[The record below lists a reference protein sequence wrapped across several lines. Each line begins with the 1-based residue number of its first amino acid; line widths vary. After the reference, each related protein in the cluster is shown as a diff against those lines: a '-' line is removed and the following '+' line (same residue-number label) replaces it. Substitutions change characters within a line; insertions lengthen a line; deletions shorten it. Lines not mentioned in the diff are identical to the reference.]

1 MTVTVE
7 HVTTA
12 YSGLGTTPRYRCDC
26 GATFADAGAAHGCRH
41 RLRSVPVMRESHDD
55 ASSQLPLME
64 DR

>member
-12 YSGLGTTPRYRCDC
+12 HSGLGTTPRYRCHC
-26 GATFADAGAAHGCRH
+26 GATFRDAGAAHGCRH
-41 RLRSVPVMRESHDD
+41 RARPVMPDRHEP
-55 ASSQLPLME
+55 SSQLTLLE